1 MVEMAAQETTGGD
14 ARPAWADAPLRL
26 DPYLLP
32 QTVDAGGR
40 TFTLAQDGARVR
52 TALTNGA
59 PLSMAVPKRAYRG
72 VAARAFENE
81 DGSLTVTLTLAH
93 ADPALC
99 VPLAVVDTAEDAAAD
114 WHSWARRMNLPMM
127 VEEADGRLVT
137 VKDAGILTAARPAE
151 RRKRITTLKRR
162 PNVLRRRKTGRVGP
176 IEVLPAREIIARN

>member
-1 MVEMAAQETTGGD
+1 MKKTATLEVK
-14 ARPAWADAPLRL
+14 PAWAEGPMRL
-26 DPYLLP
+26 DPYTLP
-32 QTVDAGGR
+32 QTIEAEGR
-40 TFTLAQDGARVR
+40 TFTLARDGARVR
-52 TALTNGA
+52 TALANGA
-59 PLSMAVPKRAYRG
+59 PLSLAVPRDAYRA
-72 VAARAFENE
+72 VVARAFENE
-81 DGSLTVTLTLAH
+81 DGSLTVTLRLDH
-93 ADPALC
+93 ADAALS
-99 VPLAVVDTAEDAAAD
+99 VPLAVVDTVEDAAAD